1 MENTD
6 IANGPRRIDVLL
18 TPLRNLVFGK
28 QNERIEYIMDSYFKL
43 SQEGR
48 TGVLLGG
55 GFAIFLSGILMFTLY
70 VSLLSS
76 LETQTTEAIDLTNQL
91 KDLQNTHMI
100 TKQKFAD
107 LETKLDAANQNLVVI
122 GVLEQ
127 KAKDLGLATSGFP
140 PQLPTTE
147 LPSFNPLAEKFQN
160 AKVEFRLSNASLKKI
175 VDYVLAIENAPHML
189 KVTSLKIKALYQNKL
204 YFDATLEVE
213 GIVSKK

>member
-1 MENTD
+1 MDFTAFAYD
-6 IANGPRRIDVLL
+6 RRSAIPSTVRTSPR
-18 TPLRNLVFGK
+18 
-28 QNERIEYIMDSYFKL
+28 SHA
-43 SQEGR
+43 SQ
-48 TGVLLGG
+48 
-55 GFAIFLSGILMFTLY
+55 A
-70 VSLLSS
+70 
-76 LETQTTEAIDLTNQL
+76 
-91 KDLQNTHMI
+91 
-100 TKQKFAD
+100 
-107 LETKLDAANQNLVVI
+107 
-122 GVLEQ
+122 
-127 KAKDLGLATSGFP
+127 